1 MAEKKE
7 KKQSA
12 TAAHEENGKETNFR
26 KIVGTLGISTRG
38 RVFQGK
44 VIRKFPKRVTIEFE
58 RTIKIHK
65 FERFMKKRTR
75 IHARLPDE
83 FADQINTGDLIKVQ
97 ETRPLSKL
105 IHFVVVE
112 KIRSADVKENKEDGK

>member
-12 TAAHEENGKETNFR
+12 MAAHENGQEKTFR
-26 KIVGTLGISTRG
+26 DIVKTLGISTRG
-38 RVFQGK
+38 RIFQGN

-58 RTIKIHK
+58 RTVKIQK

-75 IHARLPDE
+75 IHARLPDQ
-83 FADQINTGDLIKVQ
+83 FADQINVGDLIRVQ
-97 ETRPLSKL
+97 ECRPLSKL
-105 IHFVVVE
+105 IHSIVIE
-112 KIRSADVKENKEDGK
+112 KVRSAESVKKEAK